1 MKEIPTKASV
11 DGIED
16 PLIKSWDDLSLYN
29 FKRDTS
35 QKVYSIDT
43 PPPTVSG
50 SLHVGHVFSYTH
62 TDIIARYKRMCGY
75 NVFYPMGFDDNGLPT
90 ERRVQNYYG
99 VRPDIS
105 TPYDPNFTPPF
116 EGTDKSLKASDQVPV
131 SRQNFIELCQKLST
145 QDEIK
150 FKELWQRLGISV
162 DWNQTYQTID
172 ARSRRVAQKAFL
184 RNLERG
190 QAYQMESPVLW
201 DITYQTAVAQA
212 ELEAREYPGAYHK
225 LVFHAAD
232 NASGEHGGDI
242 MIETT
247 RPELLVA
254 CVALIAHP
262 DDTRYQ
268 HLFGKTATSP
278 LFDVPV
284 PILAHKA
291 AQMDKGAGIAMCCTF
306 GDQTDIEW
314 WRDLNLEM
322 RSVMSK
328 NGRIITDNV
337 SWVESQRGLNLLQ
350 EINTKTA
357 FSAREI
363 IVSALRESGEMI
375 GEPEATTR
383 MTNYFEKGDKPLE
396 IVTSRQ
402 WYITNGGKDA
412 SLNTEL
418 IERGN
423 ELEFYPE
430 FMRARYKNWVEGLNS
445 DWLISRQRFFG
456 VAFPLWYKVLK
467 SGEVDYSEIITPDE
481 SALPVDPTTDV
492 PPGFEASDRGVPGGF
507 VAETDVM
514 DTWATS
520 SLTPQIAC
528 GWEEPEDGEKAN
540 LNDFSKL
547 YPMSLRPQGQ
557 DIIRTWLFST
567 VVRAHLESD
576 SLPWKRAGISGWI
589 LDPDRKKMSKSKGNV
604 ITPMPLL
611 EQYGSD
617 AVRYW
622 ASSAKLG
629 VDATFDEGQ
638 MKIGRRLSMKVL
650 NVSKFVLSMQDD
662 LCGDFKEN
670 FNNSAVICPLDIAL
684 LAKLNETSMRATD
697 YFERYDHAGALEVV
711 EAFFWE
717 FCDDYVE
724 LVKRR
729 AYNREDEN
737 GVQTYS
743 TTESDS
749 AKVALTLALKQ
760 ILKLLAPFIP
770 FATDEAY
777 SWFNDSS
784 VHISKW
790 RGEYRLDGD
799 ADYADLVTT
808 WEAATLALE
817 ALRRVKSEAKM
828 AMNAPLM
835 YAKLQVP
842 ASASTRIKSIQ
853 EDLKATLNITGDL
866 GIECTEDDSMSD
878 LYSVKDVTWEESL

>member
-1 MKEIPTKASV
+1 MKDIPAKASV

-16 PLIKSWDDLSLYN
+16 PLMKSWADFSLHK
-29 FKRDTS
+29 FERGSKK
-35 QKVYSIDT
+35 KVYSIDT

-62 TDIIARYKRMCGY
+62 TDIIARYKRMCGF

-90 ERRVQNYYG
+90 ERRVQNFYG
-99 VRPDIS
+99 VRPDI
-105 TPYDPNFTPPF
+105 TLPYDPDFVPPF
-116 EGTDKSLKASDQVPV
+116 EGTDKNLKASDQVPV
-131 SRQNFIELCQKLST
+131 SRQNFVELCQKLST
-145 QDEIK
+145 QDEVK

-162 DWNQTYQTID
+162 DWEQTYQTID
-172 ARSRRVAQKAFL
+172 ARARRIAQKAFL
-184 RNLERG
+184 RNLARG
-190 QAYQMESPVLW
+190 EAYQMESPVLW

-225 LVFHAAD
+225 LVFKAD
-232 NASGEHGGDI
+232 VDGLSEDVV
-242 MIETT
+242 IETT

-284 PILAHKA
+284 PVLAHKA
-291 AQMDKGAGIAMCCTF
+291 VQMDKGAGIAMCCTF

-314 WRDLNLEM
+314 WRDLKLDL

-328 NGRIITDNV
+328 NGRILTDNV
-337 SWVESQRGLNLLQ
+337 TWVKSERGLKLLE
-350 EINTKTA
+350 EIHTKTA
-357 FSAREI
+357 FGAREI
-363 IVSALRESGEMI
+363 IVAALRDSGEML
-375 GEPEATTR
+375 GDPTPTQR
-383 MTNYFEKGDKPLE
+383 MANYFEKGDKPLE

-412 SLNTEL
+412 ELNSQL
-418 IERGN
+418 IKRGEEMWFN
-423 ELEFYPE
+423 PE

-456 VAFPLWYKVLK
+456 VAFPLWYKVSA
-467 SGEVDYSEIITPDE
+467 SGEVDYSQILTPDE
-481 SALPVDPTTDV
+481 SLLPIDPTTDV
-492 PPGFEASDRGVPGGF
+492 PEGFTAEQRGVAGGF
-507 VAETDVM
+507 VAEADVM

-528 GWEEPEDGEKAN
+528 GWDEPEEGAKASAK
-540 LNDFSKL
+540 DFDAL

-567 VVRAHLESD
+567 LVRAHLESK
-576 SLPWKRAGISGWI
+576 SLPWERAAISGWI

-604 ITPMPLL
+604 VTPMPLL

-622 ASSAKLG
+622 ASAAKLG

-650 NVSKFVLSMQDD
+650 NVAKFVLSMQDD
-662 LCGDFKEN
+662 RGAHF
-670 FNNSAVICPLDIAL
+670 SAESVTSPLDIAL
-684 LAKLNETSMRATD
+684 LAKLGDTSMRATD
-697 YFERYDHAGALEVV
+697 YFERYDHAGALEVT

-729 AYNREDEN
+729 AYNHADEA
-737 GVQTYS
+737 GVRLFTDA
-743 TTESDS
+743 ESYS
-749 AKVALTLALKQ
+749 AKATLMLALRQ
-760 ILKLLAPFIP
+760 ILTLLAPFIP
-770 FATDEAY
+770 YATDEAY

-784 VHISKW
+784 VHTAKW
-790 RGEYRLDGD
+790 EGEFHLGGD
-799 ADYADLVTT
+799 VDNADLITT
-808 WEAATLALE
+808 WASAVGALE
-817 ALRRVKSEAKM
+817 ALRRVKSEAKV
-828 AMNAPLM
+828 AMNAPLEF
-835 YAKLQVP
+835 AKLQTP
-842 ASASTRIKSIQ
+842 ANASARVESIKD
-853 EDLKATLNITGDL
+853 DLRYALNIVGEL
-866 GIECTEDDSMSD
+866 EVSCSQDDAYLVLDSK
-878 LYSVKDVTWEESL
+878 VVPKV